1 MKSADLHKVW
11 GAPDNSRLTAKQQS
25 FRLPVHV
32 AAKINAL
39 CDLYPTKTKTEI
51 VGDLLAAALVEAI
64 AHLPSERGK
73 QVDEDSELGA
83 IYEVHGPVK
92 EFRRLANKH
101 FRELERALGTKN
113 PPDLYTDLDSLVE
126 CERPPE

>member
-1 MKSADLHKVW
+1 MRSSDLHKVW

-51 VGDLLAAALVEAI
+51 VGDLLAAALEEAI
-64 AHLPSERGK
+64 THLPSERGE
-73 QVDEDSELGA
+73 QVSQDPELGRIFA
-83 IYEVHGPVK
+83 THGPAVK
-92 EFRRLANKH
+92 FRELANKH
-101 FRELERALGTKN
+101 YREMERELGNKN
-113 PPDLYTDLDSLVE
+113 PPELYSDEWTMAE
-126 CERPPE
+126 HEPE